1 MRAARL
7 FVQRLAYEGLLAQT
21 APGDRLRHQRTA
33 LAVSQRRRTA
43 DAVQTAPAEHRRPD
57 APSSAE
63 HAGTEGL
70 SLPQLPNLTG
80 PRAPGVRAMLN
91 KSSRVWAPWF
101 GMGCKAR
108 TTAIAPLWRGFA
120 TPQTAQNRD
129 DRAARDLFS
138 VALAGAA
145 AKARSGRPWREW
157 GSPPAAFAW
166 AF

>member
-70 SLPQLPNLTG
+70 SLPQLPNLTD
-80 PRAPGVRAMLN
+80 PRTFGASWRCC
-91 KSSRVWAPWF
+91 KSAF
-101 GMGCKAR
+101 GQAVAR
-108 TTAIAPLWRGFA
+108 M
-120 TPQTAQNRD
+120 D
-129 DRAARDLFS
+129 S
-138 VALAGAA
+138 H
-145 AKARSGRPWREW
+145 S
-157 GSPPAAFAW
+157 AAFACT
-166 AF
+166 F